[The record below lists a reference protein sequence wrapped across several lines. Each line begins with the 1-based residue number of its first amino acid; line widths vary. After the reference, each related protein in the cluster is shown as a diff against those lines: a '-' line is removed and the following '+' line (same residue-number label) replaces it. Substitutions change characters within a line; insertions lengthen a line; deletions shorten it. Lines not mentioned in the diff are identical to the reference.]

1 MAEIKHY
8 TKRLES
14 LRTERTSFLGQWR
27 ELADNILGYR
37 GRFLVTDR
45 NKGHK
50 RNTKQYN
57 NTPKRAVRTLQSGL
71 MAGATSP
78 ARPWFRLQT
87 TDPRLRE
94 MGAVKRWI
102 ETVEAMIRE
111 ILHQSNMYRVL
122 SQCYGDLGVFGTA
135 PIALYENF
143 NNVVRGFSFPVGS
156 YMLSNDGEGNVN
168 SIYREYQLRAG
179 QVIEFFGKDNVSQNV
194 MNLWNSNPE
203 SWVDVCHAIEP
214 NDDRNGASPLNTDMP
229 FRSVYWEKGKD
240 RQADKLLGQRGFQEF
255 PVMAPRWDVTGEDVY
270 ATDCPGM
277 TAIGDCKAL
286 QTGEVKKAKGIG
298 KSVDPP
304 LQAPSSMKGRR
315 ISLIEGDVSYI
326 DGAMPGQ
333 KIESIYNVN
342 LDLNAMQQEIA
353 IIEDR
358 IDKAF
363 FVDLFLMINSIGNRD
378 RVTAEEIAKRHEEK
392 LLMLGP
398 MYERMEDELLSPMID
413 RLFNMA
419 VRADIVPTPPREIQ
433 EQELRVEYISILAQ
447 AQKAVATSVI
457 ERTATFIGNMAAI
470 DPEAVDKFDTDQAI
484 DEYAEAIGSPSSIVL
499 SDEKVAERRAS
510 RQQQQQ
516 LQQAAAAA
524 EAAVPA
530 TEAVKN
536 LAQAETSGNNALT
549 DMLAMNR

>member
-1 MAEIKHY
+1 MADLQHFNR
-8 TKRLES
+8 RLES
-14 LRTERTSFLGQWR
+14 LKTEQSTHIGSWR

-94 MGAVKRWI
+94 MGAVKRW
-102 ETVEAMIRE
+102 VERVEVLLRE
-111 ILHQSNMYRVL
+111 ILNQSNMYRVL
-122 SQCYGDLGVFGTA
+122 SQLYGDIGTFGNG
-135 PIALYENF
+135 PIALYEDF

-156 YMLSNDGEGNVN
+156 YMLAADGEGT
-168 SIYREYQLRAG
+168 IDTLYREYQLTAG
-179 QVIEFFGKDNVSQNV
+179 QVVTFFGMENVSHTV
-194 MNLWNSNPE
+194 KKLWSSNPQA
-203 SWVDVCHAIEP
+203 WVDICHAIEP
-214 NDDRNGASPLNTDMP
+214 NDDRDRASPLNNNMP
-229 FRSVYWEKGKD
+229 VRSVYWEKS
-240 RQADKLLGQRGFQEF
+240 QDKLESKFLAQRGFEEF

-286 QTGEVKKAKGIG
+286 QTGELKKAKGIG

-315 ISLIEGDVSYI
+315 ISLVEGDISYV
-326 DGAMPGQ
+326 DANVPGQ
-333 KIESIYNVN
+333 KIESIFNVN
-342 LDLNAMQQEIA
+342 IDLNAMQQEIA

-358 IDKAF
+358 INSAY
-363 FVDLFLMINSIGNRD
+363 FVDLFLMFASIGNRD
-378 RVTAEEIAKRHEEK
+378 RVTAEEIVKRHEEK

-413 RLFNMA
+413 RIFNMA
-419 VRADIVPTPPREIQ
+419 VRADIIPTPPRELQ
-433 EQELRVEYISILAQ
+433 DQELRVEYISILAQ
-447 AQKAVATSVI
+447 AQKAVATNVI

-470 DPEAVDKFDTDQAI
+470 NPNAVDKFDVDQAI
-484 DEYAEAIGSPSSIVL
+484 DEYAEAIGSPSTIVL
-499 SDEKVAERRAS
+499 SDEKVEAKR
-510 RQQQQQ
+510 
-516 LQQAAAAA
+516 AAAAQQEQMARMAQAA

-536 LAQAETSGNNALT
+536 LADADTAGNNALT
-549 DMLAMNR
+549 DILALNR